1 MEKEPLGL
9 RVLDLLGV
17 FYLEGDRLMVAD
29 EFEGAKDVYE
39 SLEKLKGR
47 RVRLL
52 AHHSP
57 PEPPDNAR
65 WGGGSCMMESSG
77 HCHFGHHEEP
87 GNIFQFDATGD
98 LGPDDEGW
106 GVVSNSGTQ
115 IHLYDGLLVGHRSR
129 IVVLAFP
136 ELQNMKAKVESL
148 DPENLKD
155 ANLEDL
161 QEHFK
166 EVRDYLL
173 EIQKLKNDIDV

>member
-17 FYLEGDRLMVAD
+17 FYLEEDRLMVAD
-29 EFEGAKDVYE
+29 EFEGAKDVYQ
-39 SLEKLKGR
+39 SLEKLEGR

-57 PEPPDNAR
+57 PEPPDDAR

-77 HCHFGHHEEP
+77 HCHFGHHEDP

-98 LGPDDEGW
+98 LALDEDVW
-106 GVVSNSGTQ
+106 GVIAKSGNHVQ
-115 IHLYDGLLVGHRSR
+115 LFDGFLVGHRAR
-129 IVVLAFP
+129 ILALAFP
-136 ELQNMKAKVESL
+136 EIQNMKAKIESL

-166 EVRDYLL
+166 EVRDHLL
-173 EIQKLKNDIDV
+173 ELQKLKNDIDV